1 MASPNLGRNAV
12 PARSSSASR
21 TSRSGQAALE
31 TFIVVFIVCLLLFGL
46 LQAAMVFSGREVLH
60 HAAARAA
67 RARAV
72 GFNDWMAFKAMRVA
86 SIPNSG
92 RMLEPAFTPSQ
103 ASAPFGGN
111 PSPGE
116 AWDAAMTAVPG
127 VSERAALERVRVPA
141 YLASDN
147 HARANYVLNYT
158 EWDRGSP
165 REHEQ
170 ASAFGTG
177 TLRYRV
183 EQDFPLTMPLRSL
196 VFPFAQTDEDGIGRV
211 SISGEAEA
219 GQHASLYLEP

>member
-1 MASPNLGRNAV
+1 MTGLKNSRATVPTPSMRFLG
-12 PARSSSASR
+12 
-21 TSRSGQAALE
+21 TLRSGQAALE
-31 TFIVVFIVCLLLFGL
+31 TFIIVLVVSVLLFGL
-46 LQAAMVFSGREVLH
+46 LQAAIVFSGREVLH

-92 RMLEPAFTPSQ
+92 RMIVPEFTPSQ
-103 ASAPFGGN
+103 VFTPFGGN
-111 PSPGE
+111 PTPGE

-127 VSERAALERVRVPA
+127 MSERAALERIRVPA

-147 HARANYVLNYT
+147 HARSDYVLNYA
-158 EWDRGSP
+158 EWARGSFQA
-165 REHEQ
+165 REQ

-183 EQDFPLTMPLRSL
+183 EQDFPLTMPFSSF
-196 VFPFAQTDEDGIGRV
+196 VFPFARVDADGNGRV
-211 SISGEAEA
+211 TISGEAEA

>member
-1 MASPNLGRNAV
+1 MTGLITRRGAV
-12 PARSSSASR
+12 AAPSMRLPGA
-21 TSRSGQAALE
+21 SRSGQAALE
-31 TFIVVFIVCLLLFGL
+31 TFIVVLVVCVLLFGL
-46 LQAAMVFSGREVLH
+46 LQAAVVFSGREVLH

-72 GFNDWMAFKAMRVA
+72 GFNEWMAFKAMRVA

-92 RMLEPAFTPSQ
+92 KMLEPVFAPLQ
-103 ASAPFGGN
+103 ASTPFGGS
-111 PSPGE
+111 PSPGA

-127 VSERAALERVRVPA
+127 MSPRAALERIRVPA

-147 HARANYVLNYT
+147 HARAGYVLNYA
-158 EWDRGSP
+158 EWERGSL
-165 REHEQ
+165 REREQ

-183 EQDFPLTMPLRSL
+183 EQDFPLTMPFSSF
-196 VFPFAQTDEDGIGRV
+196 VFPFARTDADGNGRV
-211 SISGEAEA
+211 AISGEAEA